1 MKNLKEIIKESYKN
15 INSNFLSF
23 IKDIKN
29 IKEIGFKPL
38 WEKNKFKLVIM
49 ILSILVI
56 FIFLLSSFSLSK
68 EEILNKFES
77 ALINENYSML
87 SHYVKVENEK
97 VSSKELQPLIEAYDK
112 DETRIHKIVNDIRKN
127 GDSGNFT
134 LESSKSFF
142 KEKYYINIKT
152 VTVNFITDINNVNIE
167 FSNKK
172 FNLRDKAEF
181 DVIPGTYSVSYT
193 YKTEYGDI
201 SDSKI
206 VNLMEDETI
215 EINVDGN
222 YITLYSNF
230 DDAKVFINNIDTGLM
245 TKDIKNYGPL
255 PKDKDIKIFL
265 QREFPWGTIKSE
277 EVSIENKQYIK
288 LDINMVNDVLNNMID
303 EAVNNFYSSSF
314 EALNTKD
321 KNIISGATEEV
332 KELVYKYINEKTFL
346 LSNNYEITD
355 LAIEIKK
362 SDFKYEDNIYK
373 ASLVT
378 RIDYSV
384 YKKILPFVKNS
395 NQSSFIL
402 NFEYEDGKFIVKGI
416 QKIDI

>member
-1 MKNLKEIIKESYKN
+1 
-15 INSNFLSF
+15 
-23 IKDIKN
+23 
-29 IKEIGFKPL
+29 
-38 WEKNKFKLVIM
+38 
-49 ILSILVI
+49 
-56 FIFLLSSFSLSK
+56 
-68 EEILNKFES
+68 
-77 ALINENYSML
+77 ML

-355 LAIEIKK
+355 LAIEIEK

-402 NFEYEDGKFIVKGI
+402 NLEYEDGKFIVKGI

>member
-142 KEKYYINIKT
+142 KEKYYI
-152 VTVNFITDINNVNIE
+152 VYVVAF
-167 FSNKK
+167 FACL
-172 FNLRDKAEF
+172 FNRH
-181 DVIPGTYSVSYT
+181 SY
-193 YKTEYGDI
+193 
-201 SDSKI
+201 
-206 VNLMEDETI
+206 
-215 EINVDGN
+215 
-222 YITLYSNF
+222 
-230 DDAKVFINNIDTGLM
+230 
-245 TKDIKNYGPL
+245 
-255 PKDKDIKIFL
+255 
-265 QREFPWGTIKSE
+265 
-277 EVSIENKQYIK
+277 
-288 LDINMVNDVLNNMID
+288 
-303 EAVNNFYSSSF
+303 
-314 EALNTKD
+314 
-321 KNIISGATEEV
+321 
-332 KELVYKYINEKTFL
+332 
-346 LSNNYEITD
+346 
-355 LAIEIKK
+355 
-362 SDFKYEDNIYK
+362 
-373 ASLVT
+373 
-378 RIDYSV
+378 RI
-384 YKKILPFVKNS
+384 
-395 NQSSFIL
+395 
-402 NFEYEDGKFIVKGI
+402 
-416 QKIDI
+416 

>member
-1 MKNLKEIIKESYKN
+1 M
-15 INSNFLSF
+15 SF

-193 YKTEYGDI
+193 YKTEYEDI

-230 DDAKVFINNIDTGLM
+230 DDAK
-245 TKDIKNYGPL
+245 
-255 PKDKDIKIFL
+255 
-265 QREFPWGTIKSE
+265 
-277 EVSIENKQYIK
+277 SIY
-288 LDINMVNDVLNNMID
+288 
-303 EAVNNFYSSSF
+303 
-314 EALNTKD
+314 
-321 KNIISGATEEV
+321 
-332 KELVYKYINEKTFL
+332 
-346 LSNNYEITD
+346 
-355 LAIEIKK
+355 
-362 SDFKYEDNIYK
+362 
-373 ASLVT
+373 
-378 RIDYSV
+378 
-384 YKKILPFVKNS
+384 
-395 NQSSFIL
+395 
-402 NFEYEDGKFIVKGI
+402 
-416 QKIDI
+416 